1 MSQAS
6 PRFRPLRRRALLGG
20 LIITGATGALAGRA
34 RAQAPGGVLNLYSSR
49 HYSTDQALYDDF
61 TRQTG
66 IRIQRIEAEADPLIE
81 RLRAEGANSP
91 ADIFLSVDAGRI
103 ERARVAGLLQPIA
116 SPVLDAAVPAHLRDP
131 QGYWFGFSKRAR
143 VILYARGRVRP
154 GEVTRY
160 EDLADPA
167 LKGRLAIRSSS
178 NVYNQSMTGAML
190 AAHGEAATE
199 TWCRGVVAN
208 LARAPR
214 GGDSDQI
221 KAVAAGEADY
231 AVANTYYLVNLMRSK
246 SEAERAV
253 AARVGVIFPNQA
265 DRGTHINIAG
275 GGVTASSR
283 NRAAAIRFLE
293 YLVSPAAQAHF
304 ADGNAEYPV
313 APGVAPS
320 AELAA
325 LGAFREDRLNAQV
338 YAANNA
344 RALQIMD
351 RAGWK

>member
-1 MSQAS
+1 
-6 PRFRPLRRRALLGG
+6 
-20 LIITGATGALAGRA
+20 
-34 RAQAPGGVLNLYSSR
+34 
-49 HYSTDQALYDDF
+49 
-61 TRQTG
+61 
-66 IRIQRIEAEADPLIE
+66 
-81 RLRAEGANSP
+81 
-91 ADIFLSVDAGRI
+91 
-103 ERARVAGLLQPIA
+103 
-116 SPVLDAAVPAHLRDP
+116 
-131 QGYWFGFSKRAR
+131 
-143 VILYARGRVRP
+143 
-154 GEVTRY
+154 
-160 EDLADPA
+160 
-167 LKGRLAIRSSS
+167 
-178 NVYNQSMTGAML
+178 
-190 AAHGEAATE
+190 
-199 TWCRGVVAN
+199 
-208 LARAPR
+208 
-214 GGDSDQI
+214 
-221 KAVAAGEADY
+221 
-231 AVANTYYLVNLMRSK
+231 MRSK

>member
-1 MSQAS
+1 MFQAR
-6 PRFRPLRRRALLGG
+6 PCFRPLRRRALLGG
-20 LIITGATGALAGRA
+20 LVFAGATGTLAGRT
-34 RAQAPGGVLNLYSSR
+34 RAQAPGSVLNLYSSR

-116 SPVLDAAVPAHLRDP
+116 SPVLDAAVPSHLRDP
-131 QGYWFGFSKRAR
+131 QGHWFGISKRAR

-160 EDLADPA
+160 EHLADPA

-199 TWCRGVVAN
+199 AWCRGLVAN

-214 GGDSDQI
+214 GGDTDQI

-253 AARVGVIFPNQA
+253 AARVGVLFPNQA

-313 APGVAPS
+313 ANGVAPS

-325 LGAFREDRLNAQV
+325 LGAFREDQLNAQI
-338 YAANNA
+338 YAASNA